1 VKTKIRRQ
9 LASRKSEIMS
19 RLEPVRGGRE
29 PLGLGPEFA
38 ARGVEYEIAD
48 RTRAIASGGIGAILM
63 LASKVGWVKAID
75 ERLEIL
81 QRHRPYRDSDHVRN
95 IAFNILCGGRVLDDI
110 EVRRNDTAFLDAL
123 GARTIPDPT
132 TAGDFCRR
140 FDAEAI
146 HRLMDII
153 NDVRVRVWKRQP
165 NSFFDGVARI
175 DADGTLVPT
184 AGECKQGMGLSYNG
198 VWGYHPLVVS
208 LSNTQEPLYIVNRS
222 GNRPSEEGAPD
233 YFARAIELC
242 RNAGW
247 KQILLRGDTAFM
259 QTSHFDRWDS
269 DGVRFVFG
277 YDALRSLVG
286 RAETLEDDAYRE
298 LVRTAEVAFDEA
310 RIERTKQPRDEKSK
324 STGAVDSL

>member
-1 VKTKIRRQ
+1 
-9 LASRKSEIMS
+9 
-19 RLEPVRGGRE
+19 
-29 PLGLGPEFA
+29 
-38 ARGVEYEIAD
+38 
-48 RTRAIASGGIGAILM
+48 
-63 LASKVGWVKAID
+63 
-75 ERLEIL
+75 
-81 QRHRPYRDSDHVRN
+81 
-95 IAFNILCGGRVLDDI
+95 
-110 EVRRNDTAFLDAL
+110 
-123 GARTIPDPT
+123 
-132 TAGDFCRR
+132 
-140 FDAEAI
+140 
-146 HRLMDII
+146 
-153 NDVRVRVWKRQP
+153 
-165 NSFFDGVARI
+165 
-175 DADGTLVPT
+175 
-184 AGECKQGMGLSYNG
+184 
-198 VWGYHPLVVS
+198 LVVS

-259 QTSHFDRWDS
+259 QTSHFDRWDR